1 MVRPALWPKEEL
13 NVRTCRRFLKYKL
26 ISEDTLVKLRRD
38 KQFLIKYEKGL
49 LDSTRKWNLSK
60 SIYAKELRPRLE
72 HVISELNMLSAA
84 LKEVKNI
91 V

>member
-13 NVRTCRRFLKYKL
+13 NMRICRRFLKYKL
-26 ISEDTLVKLRRD
+26 VSEDTLVKLRRD

-60 SIYAKELRPRLE
+60 AIYVKELTPRVE
-72 HVISELNMLSAA
+72 HVISELNMLRAA
-84 LKEVKNI
+84 LNEVKNM